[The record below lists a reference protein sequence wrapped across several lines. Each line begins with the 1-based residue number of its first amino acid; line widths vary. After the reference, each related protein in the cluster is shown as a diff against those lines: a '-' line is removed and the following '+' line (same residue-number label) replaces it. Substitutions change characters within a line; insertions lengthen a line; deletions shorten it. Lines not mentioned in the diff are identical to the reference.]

1 MAGMTRKERARKLH
15 HDLDYIL
22 THDKRGAAAV
32 RRVIEG
38 IADAIRTPQLGNS
51 MFNYLTD
58 QKWPWT
64 QDDFRAYKTEAADRV
79 RRPWLYPYAE

>member
-38 IADAIRTPQLGNS
+38 IAGAIRTPQLHN
-51 MFNYLTD
+51 
-58 QKWPWT
+58 
-64 QDDFRAYKTEAADRV
+64 YKTEAADRV
-79 RRPWLYPYAE
+79 RRSWLYPYAE